1 MITSRSAG
9 RSRSGSASCKCRL
22 LALTA
27 AVSLSALL
35 FAACDPKNP
44 TGSTTTGT
52 KPNSVRITDS
62 TTTGAEP
69 NPAQTTEDPQVRE
82 LSQEA
87 TDLANL
93 RSAYAMVQAAAL
105 MQDDSM
111 EGVTRAGEG
120 PGSYTYTATVEATQT
135 VPGWQNTSTDQI
147 AGTPLDE
154 IPAIVAGESWTIVY
168 DEATETTTYN

>member
-9 RSRSGSASCKCRL
+9 QSRSGSLSRKCRL

-44 TGSTTTGT
+44 SGSTTTGT

-154 IPAIVAGESWTIVY
+154 LPVKVQGESWTIVY

>member
-1 MITSRSAG
+1 MITIKSA
-9 RSRSGSASCKCRL
+9 RQSRSGSLSRKCRL

-120 PGSYTYTATVEATQT
+120 PGSYTYTATVEATQS

-154 IPAIVAGESWTIVY
+154 LPVKVQGESWTIVY